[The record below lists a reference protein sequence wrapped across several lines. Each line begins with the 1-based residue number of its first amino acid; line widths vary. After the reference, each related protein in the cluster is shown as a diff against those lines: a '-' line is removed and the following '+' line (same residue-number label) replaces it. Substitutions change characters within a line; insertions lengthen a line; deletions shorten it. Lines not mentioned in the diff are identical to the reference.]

1 MINVYSSFEYY
12 QKKKKIHTHTHTHT
26 HTHNLNK
33 KLWKVPKSS
42 WKVITKK
49 NCDLV
54 LNGVETLLKLYFLFA
69 PTL

>member
-12 QKKKKIHTHTHTHT
+12 QKKKKHTHTHTQ
-26 HTHNLNK
+26 NLHK

-42 WKVITKK
+42 WKVIAKK

-69 PTL
+69 PPL